1 MVLNNFRLLQLLFEI
16 NKIYI
21 DLSHNK
27 YLNNNVILYYI
38 DVKFFDYLTVIK
50 D

>member
-27 YLNNNVILYYI
+27 YLNNI